1 MKGYSVTAIPNKAA
15 VRMMSNGDIEL
26 KDVFVPDRNRLSK
39 AENFETGLNI
49 TLMSSRLICTWAL
62 LGASAGAFEA
72 AYHYTMNRK

>member
-39 AENFETGLNI
+39 AENFETGLNT
-49 TLMSSRLICTWAL
+49 TLMSSRLVCTWGLA
-62 LGASAGAFEA
+62 GASAGALEA